1 MRRRLPAFA
10 VAGLCVLGL
19 LLGFQF
25 NKLISGD
32 TIYDEL
38 NKFKDVLTL
47 TEQVYVDPVD
57 TQKLVEAAIVGALG
71 ELDPHSIY
79 IPPAELET
87 VTEDFQGSFEGI
99 GVYFDVVKDT
109 ILVVSAVPRGPSEGL
124 GIRAGDRIVKI
135 NDTSAIGIKQ
145 DDVPKKLRGPKGTH
159 VKVAIFRPGG
169 SKLFDFDIVRD
180 KIPLY
185 SVDVSFIVKDD
196 IGYIAI
202 NRFSQTTHDEF
213 VSAYNDLRAKGMKK
227 LVIDLRDNPGGYLDQ
242 AYQIADEMLPK
253 GKKIVY
259 TKSRNAQF
267 DEEYVSTGNGKLTN
281 VPLIVLVD
289 HGSASASEIVS
300 GAMQDWD
307 RGLIVGETTFGKG
320 LVQRQF
326 DLADKSAIRLTI
338 ARYYTPS
345 GRLIQRAYGK
355 DFAAYEREA
364 FDRDES
370 EGDNLEHANESD
382 SARPVFKT
390 AAGRKVYGGGGITP
404 DYIVKTEKLTEYT
417 ASVLSKNLVL
427 ELTSAYLEQHAP
439 ELKSTYA
446 GDMNRFMKE
455 YTVSDGMMSDLV
467 SLATKDSVKYNDSQ
481 YKKDESYLRA
491 LTKAYLARNFWG
503 TEGWR
508 RAIDVVDTQLE
519 KAITLFP
526 EAQTIAKL
534 H

>member
-1 MRRRLPAFA
+1 
-10 VAGLCVLGL
+10 
-19 LLGFQF
+19 
-25 NKLISGD
+25 
-32 TIYDEL
+32 
-38 NKFKDVLTL
+38 
-47 TEQVYVDPVD
+47 
-57 TQKLVEAAIVGALG
+57 
-71 ELDPHSIY
+71 
-79 IPPAELET
+79 
-87 VTEDFQGSFEGI
+87 
-99 GVYFDVVKDT
+99 
-109 ILVVSAVPRGPSEGL
+109 
-124 GIRAGDRIVKI
+124 
-135 NDTSAIGIKQ
+135 
-145 DDVPKKLRGPKGTH
+145 
-159 VKVAIFRPGG
+159 
-169 SKLFDFDIVRD
+169 
-180 KIPLY
+180 
-185 SVDVSFIVKDD
+185 
-196 IGYIAI
+196 
-202 NRFSQTTHDEF
+202 
-213 VSAYNDLRAKGMKK
+213 
-227 LVIDLRDNPGGYLDQ
+227 
-242 AYQIADEMLPK
+242 
-253 GKKIVY
+253 
-259 TKSRNAQF
+259 
-267 DEEYVSTGNGKLTN
+267 
-281 VPLIVLVD
+281 
-289 HGSASASEIVS
+289 
-300 GAMQDWD
+300 MQDWD